1 MAAPIA
7 TTARDKFSE
16 LLAVFGE
23 TVTVALRASES
34 SATYDSNMRLVDTST
49 VFATGTEYT
58 ACVQV
63 NGFDPRVVAHFEGM
77 GLKGRE
83 VAQVFF
89 RYNVSV
95 EEGDKVTTSSGKVY
109 IVRWAPES
117 EDSYRATLCAR
128 VEGMEGTG

>member
-1 MAAPIA
+1 MASPIA
-7 TTARDKFSE
+7 AEARLKFSE
-16 LLAVFGE
+16 MLAVFGE
-23 TVTVALRASES
+23 TCTVAIRAAES
-34 SATYDSNMRLVDTST
+34 SATYDSTMRIVDTT
-49 VFATGTEYT
+49 TAFATGTAYT

-77 GLKGRE
+77 CLKGRE

-89 RYNVSV
+89 RYNVAV
-95 EEGDKVTTSSGKVY
+95 EEGDQVTTSSGNVY

-128 VEGMEGTG
+128 VEGMELQG